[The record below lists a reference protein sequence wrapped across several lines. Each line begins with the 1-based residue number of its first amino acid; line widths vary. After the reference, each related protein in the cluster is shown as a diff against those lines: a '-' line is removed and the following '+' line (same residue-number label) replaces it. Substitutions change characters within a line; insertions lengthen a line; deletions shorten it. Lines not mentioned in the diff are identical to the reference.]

1 MKNRIILI
9 ILIFIFFKNIS
20 YAQEMFNFE
29 TKSIEIIENGNLINA
44 SNGKAVSGDKNI
56 EVIADN
62 FQYSNN
68 SKTLKVNG
76 NAQILIK
83 SDNLKIKFDE
93 GVIDQKKFTFEA
105 FGKIEVEDL
114 NQNIKINSKKIIF
127 NNKDKIL
134 FSPTNSII
142 RDNYGNKSVV
152 DNFKYEIKKSLIK
165 VKNLNLTDKDKNNL
179 KLSLAYLDSKKNNL
193 YGKDA
198 YVSLNNKTFNEN
210 SEPRLKG
217 SSIINNENQTEIRNG
232 IFTTCKKRDNCP
244 PWELS
249 AERIVHDKKKKL

>member
-93 GVIDQKKFTFEA
+93 GVIDQKNFTFEA

-114 NQNIKINSKKIIF
+114 NQNIKINSKK
-127 NNKDKIL
+127 NN
-134 FSPTNSII
+134 F
-142 RDNYGNKSVV
+142 
-152 DNFKYEIKKSLIK
+152 
-165 VKNLNLTDKDKNNL
+165 
-179 KLSLAYLDSKKNNL
+179 
-193 YGKDA
+193 
-198 YVSLNNKTFNEN
+198 
-210 SEPRLKG
+210 
-217 SSIINNENQTEIRNG
+217 
-232 IFTTCKKRDNCP
+232 
-244 PWELS
+244 
-249 AERIVHDKKKKL
+249 

>member
-20 YAQEMFNFE
+20 YAQEKFNFE

-44 SNGKAVSGDKNI
+44 KDGKAVSSDKNI

-83 SDNLKIKFDE
+83 SDNLRIKFDE
-93 GVIDQKKFTFEA
+93 GIIDQKKFTFEA
-105 FGKIEVEDL
+105 LGKIEVEDL

-127 NNKDKIL
+127 NNKNSDK
-134 FSPTNSII
+134 
-142 RDNYGNKSVV
+142 
-152 DNFKYEIKKSLIK
+152 
-165 VKNLNLTDKDKNNL
+165 
-179 KLSLAYLDSKKNNL
+179 
-193 YGKDA
+193 
-198 YVSLNNKTFNEN
+198 
-210 SEPRLKG
+210 
-217 SSIINNENQTEIRNG
+217 
-232 IFTTCKKRDNCP
+232 
-244 PWELS
+244 
-249 AERIVHDKKKKL
+249 